1 MFFHRALFLNNID
14 RFIKVLFFINDTTR
28 FKKILPISLNSIIK
42 VNYVVILFNL
52 NATEKP
58 VTQCK

>member
-1 MFFHRALFLNNID
+1 MFFHRAFFLNNINH
-14 RFIKVLFFINDTTR
+14 FIKVLFFINDTTC
-28 FKKILPISLNSIIK
+28 FKKILPISLNGIIK

-52 NATEKP
+52 NTTGKS